1 MEGFFMG
8 LDIRLYMSSSNL
20 PSIIFLAMGKGD
32 LSLAMLR
39 YSKRPDIF
47 AAMTLCQFLMWYRE
61 MRRGQEDAQPRHQG
75 LPKVVVTAVDL
86 TPQPAPPPLPLR
98 LHLQDGT
105 VMVKRRKPCPVNWAP
120 LGAHSDIVMFK
131 VLSHFLKF
139 LPEIMFPCP
148 FVQETIVGFVVFL
161 LQYFPI

>member
-8 LDIRLYMSSSNL
+8 LDSRLYMSSSNL
-20 PSIIFLAMGKGD
+20 PSVVFVSLAVGQGD

-47 AAMTLCQFLMWYRE
+47 AAMTFCQFLMWYRE
-61 MRRGQEDAQPRHQG
+61 MRRGKEEAQPQYQG
-75 LPKVVVTAVDL
+75 LPKAVVTAVDL

-105 VMVKRRKPCPVNWAP
+105 VMVKRRQPCPVHWTP
-120 LGAHSDIVMFK
+120 LGAHSNIVMFK
-131 VLSHFLKF
+131 VRNIRRICIVSPSELS
-139 LPEIMFPCP
+139 I
-148 FVQETIVGFVVFL
+148 
-161 LQYFPI
+161 